1 VNGKRVNIEDELA
14 GIFGL
19 TAERICARRFRCDS
33 DMHRTIVAAAR
44 IMKTNQMR
52 GWTYSGM
59 HADGTTIW
67 QSPEG
72 GHYTRVTPGGT
83 IDSEY

>member
-1 VNGKRVNIEDELA
+1 MNGNRVNIEDELV

-19 TAERICARRFRCDS
+19 TAECICTRRFRCDS
-33 DMHRTIVAAAR
+33 EMHRTIVAAAR
-44 IMKTNQMR
+44 ILETNRMH

-72 GHYTRVTPGGT
+72 GHYTRVTRRGT